1 MSRLSMENK
10 NTANHRAEEFLKKN
24 LMHHD
29 LIKRLSHALNR
40 DTLYMDGVQC
50 KEDIVNLLFEN
61 IDFQIVKPAD
71 LFSFVNLF
79 DERSNDHRDIVNVLV

>member
-1 MSRLSMENK
+1 
-10 NTANHRAEEFLKKN
+10 
-24 LMHHD
+24 
-29 LIKRLSHALNR
+29 
-40 DTLYMDGVQC
+40 MDGVQC

-71 LFSFVNLF
+71 LFSYVNLF